1 MNYYNSHILVGSRDW
16 YGRFGYETII
26 SRQENSSPV
35 WVVETMVDGRVES
48 RTFENLRVIP
58 SLERLIEDAL
68 IILAYSIEKKQAV
81 IDYVDRLM
89 GNRDSAF
96 LAMYEDLTEKQRDE
110 LHALLKMQDFESE
123 LVFVDIPLSSVE
135 SLKSYKLKARY
146 LANIA

>member
-1 MNYYNSHILVGSRDW
+1 MNYYNSHILVGSMDW

-48 RTFENLRVIP
+48 RMLENLRVIP

-81 IDYVDRLM
+81 IDYVDRIV
-89 GNRDSAF
+89 GNHDIAF

-110 LHALLKMQDFESE
+110 LHALLKSQDFESE

>member
-35 WVVETMVDGRVES
+35 WVVETVVDGRVES
-48 RTFENLRVIP
+48 RMLENLRVIP

-81 IDYVDRLM
+81 IDYVDRLK

-110 LHALLKMQDFESE
+110 LHALLKSQDFESE